1 MAGIILR
8 IVPGPSD
15 LEIHDPPRPLIAVY
29 PGSFDPI
36 TGGHMEVI
44 VRALRLFDRVIVAVG
59 KHPTKP
65 GFFTVEERVALIAE
79 SVKDLAPA
87 GKGAPRVVA
96 DQFTGLVV
104 EYCKAKG
111 AQVLLRGL
119 RAHGD
124 FEPEFQ
130 MALANRDL
138 APELETVFLIPRP
151 ERQII
156 SSSLVREIATHGGDF
171 SRYVPAPVFA
181 AVQAKLKARST

>member
-1 MAGIILR
+1 MT
-8 IVPGPSD
+8 
-15 LEIHDPPRPLIAVY
+15 AVY

-44 VRALRLFDRVIVAVG
+44 TRALGLFDRVIVAVG

-65 GFFTVEERVALIAE
+65 GFFSVDERVALIRE
-79 SVKDLAPA
+79 CVGHL
-87 GKGAPRVVA
+87 PRVEA
-96 DQFTGLVV
+96 DRFEGLVV
-104 EYCKAKG
+104 EFCQARG
-111 AQVLLRGL
+111 ARVLLRGL

-130 MALANRDL
+130 LALANRDL
-138 APELETVFLIPRP
+138 APGIETVFMIPAP

-171 SRYVPAPVFA
+171 SRYVPAPVVEA
-181 AVQAKLKARST
+181 MRRKLKARG